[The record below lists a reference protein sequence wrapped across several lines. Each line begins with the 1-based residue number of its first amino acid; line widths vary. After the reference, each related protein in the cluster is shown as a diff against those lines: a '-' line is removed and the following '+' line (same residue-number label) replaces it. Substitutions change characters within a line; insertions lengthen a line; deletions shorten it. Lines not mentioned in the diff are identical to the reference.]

1 MNINIQRLERMR
13 LRGSGATKERE
24 LDARS
29 LEKKY
34 KNDELIMIMIMMIV
48 FILEYVKG
56 AKLGREIGA
65 AAARL
70 AGGKV
75 GLKVFDHL

>member
-1 MNINIQRLERMR
+1 M
-13 LRGSGATKERE
+13 GATKERE
-24 LDARS
+24 SDARS

-34 KNDELIMIMIMMIV
+34 KNDELIMIMIMMRV

-75 GLKVFDHL
+75 GLKVFNHL

>member
-24 LDARS
+24 SDARS

-34 KNDELIMIMIMMIV
+34 KNNELIMIMMIV

-75 GLKVFDHL
+75 GLKVLNHL

>member
-13 LRGSGATKERE
+13 LRGSGATKEKE

-29 LEKKY
+29 LGKKY
-34 KNDELIMIMIMMIV
+34 KNNELIRIMIMMIV

>member
-1 MNINIQRLERMR
+1 MR

-24 LDARS
+24 SDARS

-75 GLKVFDHL
+75 GLKVFGHF

>member
-1 MNINIQRLERMR
+1 MR

-34 KNDELIMIMIMMIV
+34 KNDELIMIMMIV